1 MYNNIAE
8 ASSTLNRLLPIE
20 SLVHTKNALSFKW
33 CQKELPHTQ
42 TNETYP
48 DYFLFSDLTQNL

>member
-20 SLVHTKNALSFKW
+20 SLVHTKKYNVIEVKPEGTTS
-33 CQKELPHTQ
+33 HS
-42 TNETYP
+42 N
-48 DYFLFSDLTQNL
+48 